1 MKINNINL
9 MGTALALVLLVEGRQ
24 GLSQGTFVNLDFEHP
39 VLPLTPGLDGRV
51 SITNALPGWTGYMD
65 GLSCDRVFYDDIS
78 LGAAA
83 ISLHDT
89 NSFITILQGRYTVL
103 LQPSFPG
110 GTIVPAIG
118 QVGTVPSTARSVRF
132 YEAEGIPSVWFAGQQ
147 IALVSLGSTPTYTIL
162 GGDVSGFAGQ
172 TGELR
177 FQGGA
182 VLDNIFFSTDPIP
195 EPSVLGL
202 SALAATLLGWRF
214 WHRRR

>member
-1 MKINNINL
+1 MNINL
-9 MGTALALVLLVEGRQ
+9 IGTALALVLLVEGRQ

-39 VLPLTPGLDGRV
+39 VLPLTLGLDGRV

-118 QVGTVPSTARSVRF
+118 QVSTVPSTARSVRF
-132 YEAEGIPSVWFAGQQ
+132 YEAEGIPSVSFAGQQ

-177 FQGGA
+177 
-182 VLDNIFFSTDPIP
+182 
-195 EPSVLGL
+195 
-202 SALAATLLGWRF
+202 
-214 WHRRR
+214 